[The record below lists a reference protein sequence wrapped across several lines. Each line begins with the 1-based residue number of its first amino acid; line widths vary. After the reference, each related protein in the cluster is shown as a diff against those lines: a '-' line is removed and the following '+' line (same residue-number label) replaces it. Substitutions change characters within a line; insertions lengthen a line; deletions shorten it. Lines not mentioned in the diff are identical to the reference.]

1 MSQTKTIL
9 VVDDEPRYVRLVE
22 VNLTTEGYAV
32 ETAGNGQQAV
42 ESVASKQPDLVL
54 LDIVMPPIGDMRDG
68 VQVLRRLISK
78 YPDAKVIMCSSLGHQ
93 GLVKEAIAAG
103 AKDYIVKPFRAEKVV
118 ELASKYCPR

>member
-1 MSQTKTIL
+1 MPGIL
-9 VVDDEPRYVRLVE
+9 LVDDAAFMRMLLRRI
-22 VNLTTEGYAV
+22 LTE
-32 ETAGNGQQAV
+32 AGLRVVGEAKDGS
-42 ESVASKQPDLVL
+42 ELLMKYPMTKPDLVF

-93 GLVKEAIAAG
+93 GLVKEAIATG